1 MRLYARWNVVLPL
14 HGVPVT
20 PSRRVRTLLLA
31 CVAAAALLG
40 ACSSTGTSGDAATGD
55 GGVTCGDASCATG
68 QVCVR
73 TQTMGGAQ
81 NCPGDGGSC
90 PGGYELAGA
99 CCVMIPG
106 WSCVARPGAC
116 GASVTCACAM
126 GTLCT
131 SGHTCSMP
139 RDNEIDCTLLAP

>member
-1 MRLYARWNVVLPL
+1 VRGGTALAYAGATMRALGVRVVVMLM
-14 HGVPVT
+14 
-20 PSRRVRTLLLA
+20 A
-31 CVAAAALLG
+31 FG
-40 ACSSTGTSGDAATGD
+40 AGCSSSPAGSSDGGGD
-55 GGVTCGDASCATG
+55 GGVTCGDASCATS

-73 TQTMGGAQ
+73 TQTLGGAQ
-81 NCPGDGGSC
+81 NCPGDGGTC
-90 PGGYELAGA
+90 PDGYELAGA